1 MTTEGE
7 DPLAAL
13 MARYQ
18 AGDAAAFDEIYRLTA
33 DSVEAFLRQWTSPS
47 AAKDLVQETYLRMLQ
62 ARRSFRPEL
71 PFRPWLYSIARHV
84 AQDARRT
91 YARRWSKEVGVD
103 ELPEPPSPVAEPDVL
118 MRDRLFAALEK
129 LPPDQREAVWLSR
142 VEGMT
147 SVEIGKVVG
156 ASPGAVKVRIHRAGI
171 KLREWLGSDFG
182 TESEA
187 S

>member
-33 DSVEAFLRQWTSPS
+33 DSIEAFLRQWTSPS

-91 YARRWSKEVGVD
+91 YARRWSKD
-103 ELPEPPSPVAEPDVL
+103 PSR
-118 MRDRLFAALEK
+118 MRDWKQLE
-129 LPPDQREAVWLSR
+129 L
-142 VEGMT
+142 T
-147 SVEIGKVVG
+147 S
-156 ASPGAVKVRIHRAGI
+156 
-171 KLREWLGSDFG
+171 GS
-182 TESEA
+182 A
-187 S
+187 R